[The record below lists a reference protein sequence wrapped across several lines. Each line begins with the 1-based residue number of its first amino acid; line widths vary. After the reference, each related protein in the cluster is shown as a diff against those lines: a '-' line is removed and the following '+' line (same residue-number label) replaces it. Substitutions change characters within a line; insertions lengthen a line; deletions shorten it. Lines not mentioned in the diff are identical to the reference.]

1 LDDSW
6 EFNLATEK
14 QNYKQMKLRKRLE
27 FKPEVA
33 TGSLN
38 DIMFF
43 LLLFF
48 LLVATFANP
57 NVIKLLLP
65 KSSSNQTLDKKQI
78 TLSITKERNYFIDKE
93 QIPFNKLE
101 GSLKVIK
108 QKINDVTIVLRTDNS
123 LTIQDLIDVLAI
135 GNKLQIKMI
144 LATEKRSS

>member
-1 LDDSW
+1 
-6 EFNLATEK
+6 
-14 QNYKQMKLRKRLE
+14 MKLRKRLE

-65 KSSSNQTLDKKQI
+65 KSASNQTLDKKQI
-78 TLSITKERNYFIDKE
+78 TLSVTKEKNYYIDKE

-101 GSLKVIK
+101 GQLKLIK
-108 QKINDVTIVLRTDNS
+108 QNIKDVTIVLRTDNS

-144 LATEKRSS
+144 LATEKRAG

>member
-1 LDDSW
+1 
-6 EFNLATEK
+6 
-14 QNYKQMKLRKRLE
+14 MKLRKRLE

-65 KSSSNQTLDKKQI
+65 KSASNQTLDKKQI
-78 TLSITKERNYFIDKE
+78 TLSITREKNYYIDKE

-101 GSLKVIK
+101 GQLRLIK
-108 QKINDVTIVLRTDNS
+108 QRIKDVTIVLRTDNS

-144 LATEKRSS
+144 LATEKRAG

>member
-1 LDDSW
+1 
-6 EFNLATEK
+6 
-14 QNYKQMKLRKRLE
+14 MKLRKRLE

-65 KSSSNQTLDKKQI
+65 KSASNQTIDKKQI
-78 TLSITKERNYFIDKE
+78 TLSITKEKNYFIDKE
-93 QIPFNKLE
+93 QITFNKLE
-101 GSLKVIK
+101 GSLKAIK
-108 QKINDVTIVLRTDNS
+108 QKVPDVTIVLRTDNS
-123 LTIQDLIDVLAI
+123 LSIQDLIDVLAI

-144 LATEKRSS
+144 LATEKRAG

>member
-1 LDDSW
+1 
-6 EFNLATEK
+6 
-14 QNYKQMKLRKRLE
+14 MKLKKRLG
-27 FKPEVA
+27 FQPEVA

-65 KSSSNQTLDKKQI
+65 KASSAQTLDKKQI
-78 TLSITKERNYFIDKE
+78 TLSVTKEKNYFIDNK
-93 QIPFNKLE
+93 IVPFIQLE
-101 GSLKVIK
+101 GELAKIK
-108 QKINDVTIVLRTDNS
+108 KTIPDVTIVLRTESS
-123 LTIQDLIDVLAI
+123 LTVQDLVDVLEV

-144 LATEKRSS
+144 LATQKKS

>member
-1 LDDSW
+1 
-6 EFNLATEK
+6 
-14 QNYKQMKLRKRLE
+14 MKLKKRLG
-27 FKPEVA
+27 FQPEVA

-65 KSSSNQTLDKKQI
+65 KASSAQTLDKKQI
-78 TLSITKERNYFIDKE
+78 TLSVTKEKNYFIDNK
-93 QIPFNKLE
+93 IVPFIQLE
-101 GSLKVIK
+101 GELAKIK
-108 QKINDVTIVLRTDNS
+108 KTIPDVTIVLRTESS
-123 LTIQDLIDVLAI
+123 LTVQDLVDVLEI

-144 LATEKRSS
+144 LATQKKS

>member
-1 LDDSW
+1 
-6 EFNLATEK
+6 
-14 QNYKQMKLRKRLE
+14 MKLRKRLA
-27 FKPEVA
+27 FQPEVA

-78 TLSITKERNYFIDKE
+78 TLSITKEKNYYLDKE

-101 GSLKVIK
+101 GSLKAIK
-108 QKINDVTIVLRTDNS
+108 QKISDVTIVLRTDNS

-144 LATEKRSS
+144 LATEKKGG

>member
-1 LDDSW
+1 MSLSTSS
-6 EFNLATEK
+6 NKTE
-14 QNYKQMKLRKRLE
+14 MKLRKRLE

-65 KSSSNQTLDKKQI
+65 KSASNQTLDKKQI
-78 TLSITKERNYFIDKE
+78 TLSITKEKNYFIDKE
-93 QIPFNKLE
+93 QVPFNKLE
-101 GSLKVIK
+101 GALKVIK
-108 QKINDVTIVLRTDNS
+108 TRISDVTIVLRTDNS

-144 LATEKRSS
+144 LATEKRGS

>member
-1 LDDSW
+1 
-6 EFNLATEK
+6 
-14 QNYKQMKLRKRLE
+14 MKLRKRLE

-65 KSSSNQTLDKKQI
+65 KSASNQSLDKKQI
-78 TLSITKERNYFIDKE
+78 TLSITKEKNYYIDKE

-101 GSLKVIK
+101 GSLKAIK
-108 QKINDVTIVLRTDNS
+108 QKISDVTIVLRTDNS

-144 LATEKRSS
+144 LATEKRGA

>member
-1 LDDSW
+1 
-6 EFNLATEK
+6 
-14 QNYKQMKLRKRLE
+14 MKLRKRLE

-57 NVIKLLLP
+57 NVIKLMLP
-65 KSSSNQTLDKKQI
+65 KSASNQTLDKKQI
-78 TLSITKERNYFIDKE
+78 TLSITREKNYFIDKE
-93 QIPFNKLE
+93 QVPFNKLE
-101 GSLKVIK
+101 GALKVIK
-108 QKINDVTIVLRTDNS
+108 TRISDVTIVLRTDNS

-144 LATEKRSS
+144 LATEKRGS

>member
-1 LDDSW
+1 
-6 EFNLATEK
+6 
-14 QNYKQMKLRKRLE
+14 MKLRKRLE

-65 KSSSNQTLDKKQI
+65 KSTSNQTLDKKQI
-78 TLSITKERNYFIDKE
+78 TLSITKEKNYYIDQE

-108 QKINDVTIVLRTDNS
+108 QKISDVTIVLRTDNS

-144 LATEKRSS
+144 LATEKRAG

>member
-1 LDDSW
+1 
-6 EFNLATEK
+6 
-14 QNYKQMKLRKRLE
+14 MKLRKRLE

-65 KSSSNQTLDKKQI
+65 KSASNQTIDKKQI
-78 TLSITKERNYFIDKE
+78 TLSITKEKNYYIDKE

-101 GSLKVIK
+101 GSLLVIK
-108 QKINDVTIVLRTDNS
+108 QRINDVTIVLRTDNS

-144 LATEKRSS
+144 LATEKRAG

>member
-1 LDDSW
+1 
-6 EFNLATEK
+6 
-14 QNYKQMKLRKRLE
+14 MKLRRRLE

-57 NVIKLLLP
+57 NVIKLMLP
-65 KSSSNQTLDKKQI
+65 KSASNQTLDKKQI
-78 TLSITKERNYFIDKE
+78 TLSVTKEKNYFIDKE

-108 QKINDVTIVLRTDNS
+108 QRINDVTIVLRTDNS

-144 LATEKRSS
+144 LATEKRAG

>member
-1 LDDSW
+1 
-6 EFNLATEK
+6 
-14 QNYKQMKLRKRLE
+14 MKLRKRLE

-65 KSSSNQTLDKKQI
+65 KSASNQTIDKKQI
-78 TLSITKERNYFIDKE
+78 TLSITKEKNYYIDKE
-93 QIPFNKLE
+93 QIPFTKLE
-101 GSLKVIK
+101 GSLKAIK

-144 LATEKRSS
+144 LATEKRAG

>member
-1 LDDSW
+1 
-6 EFNLATEK
+6 
-14 QNYKQMKLRKRLE
+14 MKLRKRLA
-27 FKPEVA
+27 FQPEVA

-65 KSSSNQTLDKKQI
+65 KSSSNQTIDKKQI
-78 TLSITKERNYFIDKE
+78 TLSITKEKNYYIDKD
-93 QIPFNKLE
+93 QIPFNQLE

-108 QKINDVTIVLRTDNS
+108 QKVNDVTIVLRTDNS

-144 LATEKRSS
+144 LATEKRGG

>member
-1 LDDSW
+1 
-6 EFNLATEK
+6 
-14 QNYKQMKLRKRLE
+14 MKLRKRLE

-65 KSSSNQTLDKKQI
+65 KSASNQTIDKKQI
-78 TLSITKERNYFIDKE
+78 TLSITKEKNYFIDKDPV
-93 QIPFNKLE
+93 PFNKLE
-101 GSLKVIK
+101 GSLKAIK
-108 QKINDVTIVLRTDNS
+108 QKISDVTIVLRTDNT

-144 LATEKRSS
+144 LATEKRAG

>member
-1 LDDSW
+1 
-6 EFNLATEK
+6 
-14 QNYKQMKLRKRLE
+14 MKLRKRLE

-65 KSSSNQTLDKKQI
+65 KSASNQTIDKKQI
-78 TLSITKERNYFIDKE
+78 TLSITKEKNYFIDKE
-93 QIPFNKLE
+93 QIPFNQLE
-101 GSLKVIK
+101 GSLKAIK
-108 QKINDVTIVLRTDNS
+108 QKVADVTIVLRTDNS

-144 LATEKRSS
+144 LATEKRAG

>member
-1 LDDSW
+1 
-6 EFNLATEK
+6 
-14 QNYKQMKLRKRLE
+14 MKLRKRLE

-65 KSSSNQTLDKKQI
+65 KSASNQTLDKKQI
-78 TLSITKERNYFIDKE
+78 TLSITKEKNYYIDKE
-93 QIPFNKLE
+93 QIQFNQLE
-101 GSLKVIK
+101 GQLKLIK
-108 QKINDVTIVLRTDNS
+108 QKIKDVTIVLRTDNS

-144 LATEKRSS
+144 LATEKRAG

>member
-1 LDDSW
+1 
-6 EFNLATEK
+6 
-14 QNYKQMKLRKRLE
+14 MKLRKRLE

-65 KSSSNQTLDKKQI
+65 KSASNQTIDKKQI
-78 TLSITKERNYFIDKE
+78 TLSITKEKNYYIDKE
-93 QIPFNKLE
+93 QIPFTKLE
-101 GSLKVIK
+101 GSLLAIK

-144 LATEKRSS
+144 LATEKRAG

>member
-1 LDDSW
+1 
-6 EFNLATEK
+6 
-14 QNYKQMKLRKRLE
+14 MKLKQRLG

-65 KSSSNQTLDKKQI
+65 KATSTQTLDKKQI
-78 TLSITKERNYFIDKE
+78 TLSVTKDKEYYIDKKMVAFTQLE
-93 QIPFNKLE
+93 RELSQIKKNI
-101 GSLKVIK
+101 S
-108 QKINDVTIVLRTDNS
+108 DVTIVLRTDNS
-123 LTIQDLIDVLAI
+123 LTIQDLVEVLEI

-144 LATEKRSS
+144 LATQKKAG

>member
-1 LDDSW
+1 
-6 EFNLATEK
+6 
-14 QNYKQMKLRKRLE
+14 MKLRKRLE

-65 KSSSNQTLDKKQI
+65 KSASNQTLDKKQI
-78 TLSITKERNYFIDKE
+78 TLSITKEKNYYIDKE
-93 QIPFNKLE
+93 QIPFNQLE
-101 GSLKVIK
+101 GQLKLIK
-108 QKINDVTIVLRTDNS
+108 QKIKDVTIVLRTDNS

-144 LATEKRSS
+144 LATEKRAG

>member
-1 LDDSW
+1 
-6 EFNLATEK
+6 
-14 QNYKQMKLRKRLE
+14 MKLRKRLE

-65 KSSSNQTLDKKQI
+65 KSASNQTLDKKQI
-78 TLSITKERNYFIDKE
+78 TLSITKEKNYFIDKE
-93 QIPFNKLE
+93 QIQFNKLE
-101 GSLKVIK
+101 GSLKAIK

-144 LATEKRSS
+144 LATEKRGS

>member
-1 LDDSW
+1 
-6 EFNLATEK
+6 
-14 QNYKQMKLRKRLE
+14 MKLRKRLE

-65 KSSSNQTLDKKQI
+65 KSASNQSLDKKQI
-78 TLSITKERNYFIDKE
+78 TLSITKEKNYYIDKE

-101 GSLKVIK
+101 GSLKAIK
-108 QKINDVTIVLRTDNS
+108 QKISDVTIVLRTDNS

-144 LATEKRSS
+144 LATEKRAG

>member
-1 LDDSW
+1 
-6 EFNLATEK
+6 
-14 QNYKQMKLRKRLE
+14 MKLRKRLE

-65 KSSSNQTLDKKQI
+65 KSASNQTLDKKQI
-78 TLSITKERNYFIDKE
+78 TLSITKEKNYYIDKE

-101 GSLKVIK
+101 GNLKVIK
-108 QKINDVTIVLRTDNS
+108 QRIKDVTIVLRTDNS

-144 LATEKRSS
+144 LATEKRAG

>member
-1 LDDSW
+1 
-6 EFNLATEK
+6 
-14 QNYKQMKLRKRLE
+14 MKLRKRLE

-78 TLSITKERNYFIDKE
+78 TLSITKEKNYFIDKE

-101 GSLKVIK
+101 GSLKAIK
-108 QKINDVTIVLRTDNS
+108 QKISDVTIVLRTDNS

-144 LATEKRSS
+144 LATEKRAG

>member
-1 LDDSW
+1 
-6 EFNLATEK
+6 
-14 QNYKQMKLRKRLE
+14 MKLKQRLG

-65 KSSSNQTLDKKQI
+65 KATSTQTLDKKQI
-78 TLSITKERNYFIDKE
+78 TLSVTKDKEYYIDKRMVAFT
-93 QIPFNKLE
+93 QLE
-101 GSLKVIK
+101 GELAKIK
-108 QKINDVTIVLRTDNS
+108 RDITDVTIVLRTENS
-123 LTIQDLIDVLAI
+123 LTVQDLVEVLEI

-144 LATEKRSS
+144 LATQKKSS

>member
-1 LDDSW
+1 
-6 EFNLATEK
+6 
-14 QNYKQMKLRKRLE
+14 MKLRKRLE

-65 KSSSNQTLDKKQI
+65 KSASNQTLDKKQI
-78 TLSITKERNYFIDKE
+78 TLSITKEKNYYIDKE
-93 QIPFNKLE
+93 QIQFNKLE
-101 GSLKVIK
+101 GSLKAIK
-108 QKINDVTIVLRTDNS
+108 QKISDVTIVLRTDNS

-144 LATEKRSS
+144 LATEKRGG